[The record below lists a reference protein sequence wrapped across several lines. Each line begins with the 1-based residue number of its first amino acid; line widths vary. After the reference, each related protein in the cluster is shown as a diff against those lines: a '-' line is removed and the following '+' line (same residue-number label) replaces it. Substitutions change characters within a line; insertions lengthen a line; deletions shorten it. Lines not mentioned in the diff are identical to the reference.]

1 MSSGFVA
8 SGTNEQPV
16 ERDDDWLRAEQEL
29 EEERR
34 RKVEMG
40 KQNDGKSLFEVLEQ
54 NKMAKQEAFE
64 EKTKLKNQFR
74 SLDEDEVD
82 FLDSVLESTRAQ
94 EAAVK
99 KDTADQLEVFRKQR
113 EEAEKA
119 LLGPTTSDVTPAE
132 EEEWAIPA
140 RKRRR
145 DKKDFL
151 LPGKKRKAS
160 LEGGKDTAGS
170 PDAKTNQSSQKN
182 GISATGAPPKS
193 SLKQQP
199 ESVNVASNATKPSA
213 AQGRSDAT
221 DKGQSQT
228 NQPKKEAQTSAP
240 APAPAGLGLVGYGSD
255 SDSE

>member
-1 MSSGFVA
+1 MSSGFVS

-16 ERDDDWLRAEQEL
+16 ERDDAWLRAEQEL

-34 RKVEMG
+34 RKAEIG

-145 DKKDFL
+145 DKKDLL

-170 PDAKTNQSSQKN
+170 PDAKTNQSSQKD
-182 GISATGAPPKS
+182 GKGATSAAPKS
-193 SLKQQP
+193 SPEQQP
-199 ESVNVASNATKPSA
+199 EGVTKPSA
-213 AQGRSDAT
+213 AQGGSNAT

-228 NQPKKEAQTSAP
+228 NQPKKEAQAQAPAP